1 MKTKFALICLLLVCA
16 AVASQ
21 AQTNN
26 NNPIRVPVP
35 RPMILRPDLIVQEY
49 QFAPTNNKGLRVK
62 VANIGNGNAG
72 ACVLRLTIRKI
83 KGISVGRTMEMNV
96 PAIPAGGHDWITFI
110 ADGIL
115 PKDVDIKDT
124 TFKLNI
130 DVTNAVKESKET
142 NNEKWHN
149 L

>member
-1 MKTKFALICLLLVCA
+1 MRIRNVVVLACLLLACA
-16 AVASQ
+16 PQ
-21 AQTNN
+21 LPRAQENTNRPRIG
-26 NNPIRVPVP
+26 PIK
-35 RPMILRPDLIVQEY
+35 ILRPDLIVKEY
-49 QFAPTNNKGLRVK
+49 QFAPTNNKGLRVR

-83 KGISVGRTMEMNV
+83 NGAAVGRTMDMNV
-96 PAIPAGGHDWITFI
+96 PAIPAGGDDWITFI

-115 PKDVDIKDT
+115 PKAVDIKDT
-124 TFKLNI
+124 TFKLNV
-130 DVTNAVKESKET
+130 DFTTVVSESKET